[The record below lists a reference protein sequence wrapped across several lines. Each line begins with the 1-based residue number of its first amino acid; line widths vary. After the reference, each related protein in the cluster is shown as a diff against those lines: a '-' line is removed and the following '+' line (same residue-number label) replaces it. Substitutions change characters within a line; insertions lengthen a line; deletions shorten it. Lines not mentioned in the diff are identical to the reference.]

1 MIDPIILIF
10 KHRRNIY
17 ICFLRISHPRD
28 VINPSIL
35 SAKDRPNEGCLERCP
50 ASRNPLNSLSNS
62 NIQWVS
68 TPQPPIS
75 TTPPFLLLFIL
86 ISSANN
92 NFTAVRRVKRRKKE
106 ARAPLKRSRHCNIPI
121 NAFLLVERDKRFFR
135 SMPYLKRANISSTQF
150 IWRRFEKTRR
160 WNNFR
165 EKKFFEIQFSKKGK
179 QNLFESLAL
188 EIETGKEWS

>member
-1 MIDPIILIF
+1 MIDPIAIILIF

-68 TPQPPIS
+68 TPQLPIS

-121 NAFLLVERDKRFFR
+121 NAFLLSSKETRDSFVRC
-135 SMPYLKRANISSTQF
+135 LI
-150 IWRRFEKTRR
+150 
-160 WNNFR
+160 
-165 EKKFFEIQFSKKGK
+165 
-179 QNLFESLAL
+179 
-188 EIETGKEWS
+188 